1 MISITY
7 KPNQEEWVIPEEVFV
22 SVLFKR
28 NKRSTRASNLVFITE
43 ELIKPY
49 EDFQKLLEGGA
60 RKRKFPRPDNVDEV
74 AHLVLC
80 DTFYSAARKKNCR
93 VGRKTLQDLT
103 KAGYSVTK
111 TPNPVRTVLPSAI
124 NWTISSKPIF
134 DRTLRKPE
142 VFAPVVGPP
151 AKRQRLSQ
159 EQQEN
164 IQEAMNKKFGTGRVR
179 VDFL

>member
-7 KPNQEEWVIPEEVFV
+7 KPNQEEWVLPDSVFV

-28 NKRSTRASNLVFITE
+28 NKRSMRASNLVFITE

-49 EDFQKLLEGGA
+49 EDFQKELEGGA
-60 RKRKFPRPDNVDEV
+60 RKRKFPRPDNVDEIV
-74 AHLVLC
+74 HLVLC
-80 DTFYSAARKKNCR
+80 DTFYSAVRKKNCR

-111 TPNPVRTVLPSAI
+111 TPNPVRTVLPSVI
-124 NWTISSKPIF
+124 PWTISSKPIF
-134 DRTLRKPE
+134 DRTLMKPE
-142 VFAPVVGPP
+142 PVVVSVEPP
-151 AKRQRLSQ
+151 AKRKRMSQ
-159 EQQEN
+159 EQMDNFQE
-164 IQEAMNKKFGTGRVR
+164 EMSKKFGAGRVR